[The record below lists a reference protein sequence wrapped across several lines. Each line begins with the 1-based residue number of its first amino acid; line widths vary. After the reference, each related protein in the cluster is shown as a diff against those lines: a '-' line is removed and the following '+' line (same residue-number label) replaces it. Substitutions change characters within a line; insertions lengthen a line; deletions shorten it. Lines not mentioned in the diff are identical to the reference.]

1 MFADD
6 QRQNGLYKTGG
17 LHTAALIC
25 WLSIN
30 PIIGWAQE
38 NESPE
43 DERFLQLEQ
52 RLERL
57 EQTAGSQA
65 LLETASRLT
74 RLQEDM
80 RQLGGILEEQRH
92 LLQKIDKTYKQLYT
106 DLDTR
111 LQVLFENDAISRQF
125 GLMNQPVET
134 ELYGEAAGLTTDT
147 AAEATDYE
155 SEAGAEPELA
165 GTIVDVTEKT
175 EKLAAEATLETAA
188 ETAVAGPVAGTE
200 TAAETAVAGPVAG
213 TETAAETVVAGSVAG
228 TETAAETVVT
238 GPEAGIALPGIVATD
253 EPGTDLLTMRVE
265 YEKAF
270 RFLKN
275 GHYDHAIDALSK
287 YLEKYPESPHRINA
301 RYWLAEAFFISGRY
315 SLAVS
320 EYKGFITDH
329 ADSPKYPQ
337 GLLKLG
343 YSYDE
348 LGQGRKARHVLGQ
361 VINRFPDSAPALLAR
376 KRLEKMSR

>member
-134 ELYGEAAGLTTDT
+134 ELYDEAAGLTTDT

-155 SEAGAEPELA
+155 SEAGAEPEPTE
-165 GTIVDVTEKT
+165 TIVDVTEKT
-175 EKLAAEATLETAA
+175 EELAAEAT
-188 ETAVAGPVAGTE
+188 
-200 TAAETAVAGPVAG
+200 
-213 TETAAETVVAGSVAG
+213 TETAAETVVA
-228 TETAAETVVT
+228 
-238 GPEAGIALPGIVATD
+238 GPEAGIALPGIVAAD
-253 EPGTDLLTMRVE
+253 EPGTDLLAMRVE

-361 VINRFPDSAPALLAR
+361 VISRFPDSAPALLAR